1 MFPKVQTGT
10 TMRPSVLAPKLLRR
24 HCPVNCNRPAMQYY
38 SFLPNN
44 TFQLTRLWQ
53 QNVGRAFTAIA
64 CLLMLVGRG
73 LAIEAQIE
81 VRLAI
86 PECNLVLNPD
96 DRTELP
102 LKEISTLIVKVRPKS
117 GSVRY
122 GSIRV
127 LVNGESMNRDTTVK
141 GVEGGYDCVV
151 ESGRGSPLPLH
162 IGENLIEV
170 SLTDTWNH
178 THKANFRVVIP
189 STEKSRP

>member
-1 MFPKVQTGT
+1 
-10 TMRPSVLAPKLLRR
+10 MRPDVLAPKLLPRR
-24 HCPVNCNRPAMQYY
+24 RRVNWNRPEMQYY
-38 SFLPNN
+38 SSLSRF
-44 TFQLTRLWQ
+44 TFQLTHLSE

-81 VRLAI
+81 IRLAI

-127 LVNGESMNRDTTVK
+127 LLNGESMNRDTTVK
-141 GVEGGYDCVV
+141 GVEGGYDCVI
-151 ESGRGSPLPLH
+151 ESGRGAPLPLH
-162 IGENLIEV
+162 IGENLIEI

-189 STEKSRP
+189 STESSRP